1 MKEEAEAPSTL
12 RFAPVDKIAA
22 PDGLEANKTEAQ
34 ATAIKCVF
42 RFRRIDESPP
52 FLSKLLTLQDFQ
64 YLSIQRE
71 SQASCMQTLSLDP
84 PRRSRER
91 RGKTN
96 DACLF
101 R

>member
-42 RFRRIDESPP
+42 RFRLIEETPP
-52 FLSKLLTLQDFQ
+52 F
-64 YLSIQRE
+64 
-71 SQASCMQTLSLDP
+71 
-84 PRRSRER
+84 
-91 RGKTN
+91 
-96 DACLF
+96 
-101 R
+101 